1 MLDTS
6 QKGYSMIKSIGIVA
20 GWIIVACIG
29 FFGGKYIDKKKKL
42 EQASGAD
49 GQLKQALGID
59 LQNVQKSEV

>member
-1 MLDTS
+1 
-6 QKGYSMIKSIGIVA
+6 MIKSIGIVA